1 MVDTNIRAVQ
11 GFYVDTFTVKKEKIK
26 VVLNGN
32 KDDIRAGDGDV
43 GDVLKSLELHSTAAD
58 STPVSAS
65 LLRDFENTDT
75 DSYDLTVVSFTVK
88 QDFIK
93 LVLEVEK
100 EDEDEGGDL
109 VKSLAVHS
117 ARGEEGPVELIMAR
131 ADI

>member
-1 MVDTNIRAVQ
+1 MIDTNIRAVQ
-11 GFYVDTFTVKKEKIK
+11 GFYVDTFIVKKDKIK
-26 VVLNGN
+26 VVLKGN

-58 STPVSAS
+58 SSPLSAS
-65 LLRDFENTDT
+65 LLVGFDGVDT
-75 DSYDLTVVSFTVK
+75 NSYELPVASFTVK

-100 EDEDEGGDL
+100 EEEEDEDL

-117 ARGEEGPVELIMAR
+117 ARGEDSPAELVVAR

>member
-26 VVLNGN
+26 AVLKGN

-75 DSYDLTVVSFTVK
+75 DSHDLTVVSFTVK

-117 ARGEEGPVELIMAR
+117 ARGEDGPVELVMAR